1 MIARRH
7 RHQTGTV
14 WLKSGSWYLVRFYTN
29 VRGERKQVARFLVLG
44 VTRSTIR
51 KRASR

>member
-14 WLKSGSWYLVRFYTN
+14 WLKSGSWYLRFYAESEAALPPAENAQT
-29 VRGERKQVARFLVLG
+29 RKLDHR
-44 VTRSTIR
+44 RS
-51 KRASR
+51 